1 MTDENAMPQ
10 ETPPERENPQ
20 AKAGPNA
27 FEYALERML
36 FLSRW
41 LMAPIYLGLAATLLV
56 LLWVFFVEFFHLIVS
71 LESISPT
78 DIILIVLSLIDLSLV
93 GNLLLIVIF
102 SGYENFV
109 SRLDV
114 TDEEDRPDWH
124 GKVDFSAIKLKLLAS
139 IVAISAIQLLK
150 AFMEV
155 KKFSDNE
162 LFWMVAIHLT
172 FIVSGV
178 MMALM
183 DWIKAR
189 THSEKNI

>member
-1 MTDENAMPQ
+1 MKGSEGGA
-10 ETPPERENPQ
+10 PEGTGGQ
-20 AKAGPNA
+20 DGPNA
-27 FEYALERML
+27 LENVIERL
-36 FLSRW
+36 IFLSRW
-41 LMAPIYLGLAATLLV
+41 LMAPIYLGLAGTLLV
-56 LLWVFFVEFFHLIVS
+56 LLWVFFVEFFHLLES
-71 LESISPT
+71 LEAVDPT
-78 DIILIVLSLIDLSLV
+78 RIILVILSLIDLSLV

-124 GKVDFSAIKLKLLAS
+124 GKIDFSAIKLKLLAS

-150 AFMEV
+150 AFMEIG
-155 KKFSDNE
+155 KYDESE
-162 LFWMVAIHLT
+162 LRWMVVLHLT

-189 THSEKNI
+189 SHSERHG

>member
-1 MTDENAMPQ
+1 MK
-10 ETPPERENPQ
+10 ETGSDTAEGTARRS
-20 AKAGPNA
+20 GPNA
-27 FEYALERML
+27 LEIAIERL
-36 FLSRW
+36 IFLSRW
-41 LMAPIYLGLAATLLV
+41 LMAPIYLGLAGALLV
-56 LLWVFFVEFFHLIVS
+56 LLWVFFVELFHLLES
-71 LESISPT
+71 LEIVEPT
-78 DIILIVLSLIDLSLV
+78 SIILVILSLIDLSLV

-114 TDEEDRPDWH
+114 ADEEDRPDWH
-124 GKVDFSAIKLKLLAS
+124 GKIDFSTIKLKLLAS

-150 AFMEV
+150 AFMEIG
-155 KKFSDNE
+155 KYDEAE
-162 LFWMVAIHLT
+162 LRWMVILHLT

-189 THSEKNI
+189 SHSEKHG